1 MEKAKL
7 NCTILMHCD
16 TEDNV
21 RYSGTVLADKEL
33 GIIRRD
39 DGSSTIS
46 VGDGNTPWIDLRPI
60 ADNGQ
65 EPMYTRA
72 EIDEFSNYAY
82 DRIDNID
89 SRINT
94 TYSLTN
100 HLEEKTKELED
111 RILSILPT
119 FDEYAAEES
128 NSLFIQQWSE
138 PKCQCPECHYPMR
151 RRNDTILTSFPPMYE
166 YQCIHCQHIEYL
178 TK

>member
-7 NCTILMHCD
+7 NCTILTRCD
-16 TEDNV
+16 IEDNV
-21 RYSGTVLADKEL
+21 RYDETVLADKEL
-33 GIIRRD
+33 GIIRRN

-46 VGDGNTPWIDLRPI
+46 VGDGNTPWIDLKPI

-65 EPMYTRA
+65 EPTYTKA
-72 EIDEFSNYAY
+72 EIDEIYNLAY
-82 DRIDNID
+82 DKID
-89 SRINT
+89 T

-100 HLEEKTKELED
+100 QLEEKTKELED

-119 FDEYAAEES
+119 FDEYAAGEPYD
-128 NSLFIQQWSE
+128 FFMQQWSE

-151 RRNDTILTSFPPMYE
+151 RRNDMILTSFPPMYE